1 MEAKKEK
8 KRKDTVK
15 KKKKKVYVFVCILF
29 INVFFLYDKI
39 ARIKKNLRF

>member
-29 INVFFLYDKI
+29 INVFFCM
-39 ARIKKNLRF
+39 IKLQE